1 MDSLTL
7 YLLAVFE
14 GPVVLV
20 ALLAELF
27 YFFRLGVIR
36 SHPVRVAVAMLGTAV
51 IGLPLSGIVAI
62 LLPGSLQPTH
72 YEPVG
77 LPLILIV
84 LPGLISCAL
93 LAPPLCWWAA
103 QRRKILV
110 RVIAVLYVCV
120 AGAGY
125 YEMGPSSRSPVRL
138 ARSVSGLSVPR
149 DARAL
154 EFHDQASG
162 PFDSDL
168 DMHADLALSPAAAI
182 SLSNEARRSGYLSMA
197 SSFPSRYEVARAAV
211 TGLVVSE
218 GERAAR
224 WELGDDRAGLYQYA
238 QTGARSYNVAVLDS
252 ARGRLYIRIL
262 IM

>member
-1 MDSLTL
+1 MLFLTV
-7 YLLAVFE
+7 LLE

-27 YFFRLGVIR
+27 YFFRLGVLR
-36 SHPVRVAVAMLGTAV
+36 SHPVRVAIAMLATTVG
-51 IGLPLSGIVAI
+51 GLLLSGVVAV
-62 LLPGSLQPTH
+62 LLPASLQPTH
-72 YEPVG
+72 YEPVA
-77 LPLILIV
+77 LPLIL

-93 LAPPLCWWAA
+93 LAPPLFWWAA

-110 RVIAVLYVCV
+110 RVVAVLYLCA

-138 ARSVSGLSVPR
+138 ARGVSGLKVPA

-168 DMHADLALSPAAAI
+168 VIA
-182 SLSNEARRSGYLSMA
+182 
-197 SSFPSRYEVARAAV
+197 
-211 TGLVVSE
+211 E
-218 GERAAR
+218 GEREAR
-224 WELGDDRAGLYQYA
+224 AELGDDRAGGYHYVR
-238 QTGARSYNVAVLDS
+238 TGARSYNIAVLDS
-252 ARGRLYIRIL
+252 VRGRLYIRIL
-262 IM
+262 VM